1 MAQFEEPAAWSL
13 ADLYAEPAEKGIEQ
27 DLAEVEKLVCAL
39 EALRERLSPDI
50 SIADFQVALGMV
62 EQMTRIKSRI
72 VAYADLLLTGDTQD
86 PRGLNLRDR
95 VLQTLTDLGNRCLFF
110 DLWFKDLPDE
120 AAARLMAESGDLC
133 YYLATIRRFKPYTL
147 TEAEEK
153 IISSK
158 DINGIDAMVAIYLMI
173 TSAFKYTLEVDGET
187 QTLTRDE
194 LMVHF
199 DSPDADLRMRAYQEL
214 FRVYQENAVV
224 LAQMYMH
231 RVRDW
236 HTEGMELRG
245 YRSPIAPR
253 NLENDLPD
261 EVVETLLSVCRKNA
275 PLFQRYFR
283 LKAGW
288 LGMPRLRR
296 YDIYASLAPSDK
308 TFDYGTGVQMVLDSY
323 AAFSPEV
330 AALVQRVLDEQHVD
344 AQTRPNKAGGAFCYT
359 AYPGLTPWVMLNY
372 ANHAHD
378 VATLAHELGHAI
390 HNMLADKHSA
400 LTQQA
405 SLPLAET
412 ASIFGEM
419 LLKDRL
425 LQMEQD
431 PTVRRE
437 LLARSLDDAYL
448 SVIRQAYFTIFEKDV
463 HAMVAEGRT
472 LDEITAHYLEN
483 LHEQFGDAVEVSDE
497 FKWEWIGV
505 SHMYEVPFYTYAYS
519 FGLLLVLALYQQ
531 YRLEGEAFLPRYL
544 RILAAG
550 GSETPLKILGEA
562 GLDVTSPAFWQGGFD
577 VLEKMVT
584 ELEQSS

>member
-1 MAQFEEPAAWSL
+1 MAQFDEPTSWSL
-13 ADLYAEPAEKGIEQ
+13 ADLYAEPAETGIDQ

-50 SIADFQVALGMV
+50 SIEEFRAALEIV
-62 EQMTRIKSRI
+62 EQLTRIKSRI

-86 PRGLNLRDR
+86 QRGLNLRDR
-95 VLQTLTDLGNRCLFF
+95 VVQTLTDQGNRCLFF

-133 YYLATIRRFKPYTL
+133 YYLETIRRFKPYTL

-158 DINGIDAMVAIYLMI
+158 DINGVDALVGIYLMT
-173 TSAFKYTLEVDGET
+173 TSAFKFTLEVDGET

-194 LMVHF
+194 LMVYF
-199 DSPDADLRMRAYQEL
+199 DSPDGELRRRAYQEL

-245 YRSPIAPR
+245 YASAIAPR

-275 PLFQRYFR
+275 SLFQRYFKI
-283 LKAGW
+283 KAQW
-288 LGMPRLRR
+288 LGMPKLRR

-308 TFDYGTGVQMVLDSY
+308 TFDFATGVQMVLDSY
-323 AAFSPEV
+323 TAFSPDV
-330 AALVQRVLDEQHVD
+330 AALVRRVFDEQHVD

-372 ANHAHD
+372 ADHAHD

-425 LQMEQD
+425 LQMEKD

-448 SVIRQAYFTIFEKDV
+448 SVIRQAYFTIFEKEA
-463 HAMVAEGRT
+463 HAMIAEGRT
-472 LDEITAHYLEN
+472 LDEIAAHYLEN
-483 LHEQFGDAVEVSDE
+483 LHEQFGDAVEVSDD

-550 GSETPLKILGEA
+550 GSEKPLKVLGEA

-577 VLEKMVT
+577 VLEKMVS

>member
-1 MAQFEEPAAWSL
+1 MAQFKEPTTWSL
-13 ADLYAEPAEKGIEQ
+13 ADLYAEPAEKGIDQ
-27 DLAEVEKLVCAL
+27 DLAEVEKLVCEL
-39 EALRERLSPDI
+39 EALREHLTPDLSLDN
-50 SIADFQVALGMV
+50 FKTALGIV
-62 EQMTRIKSRI
+62 EKLTISKSRI
-72 VAYADLLLTGDTQD
+72 MAYADLLLTGDTQD
-86 PRGLNLRDR
+86 QRGLNLRDR
-95 VLQTLTDLGNRCLFF
+95 VVQTLTDAGNRCLFF

-133 YYLATIRRFKPYTL
+133 YYLATIRRFKPYML
-147 TEAEEK
+147 SEAEEK

-158 DINGIDAMVAIYLMI
+158 DVNGIDALVAIYLMI
-173 TSAFKYTLEVDGET
+173 TSAFKFTLEVDGET
-187 QTLTRDE
+187 QTMTRDE
-194 LMVHF
+194 LMVYF
-199 DSPDADLRMRAYQEL
+199 DSPDADLRARAYQEL
-214 FRVYQENAVV
+214 FRVYQEHAVV

-236 HTEGMELRG
+236 HAEGMELCG
-245 YRSPIAPR
+245 YASPIAPR
-253 NLENDLPD
+253 NIENDLPD

-283 LKAGW
+283 LKAKW
-288 LGMPRLRR
+288 LGMSKLRR

-308 TFDYGTGVQMVLDSY
+308 TFDYPTGVQMVLDSY
-323 AAFSPEV
+323 GAFSPQV
-330 AALVQRVLDEQHVD
+330 AALVKRVFDDQHVD

-359 AYPGLTPWVMLNY
+359 AYPGLTPWVMINY

-378 VATLAHELGHAI
+378 VATLAHELGHAV
-390 HNMLADKHSA
+390 HNMLADKHSS

-425 LQMEQD
+425 MQMEKD

-463 HAMVAEGRT
+463 HSMIAEGRT
-472 LDEITAHYLEN
+472 LDEITDHYLEN

-544 RILAAG
+544 RILSAG
-550 GSETPLKILGEA
+550 GSDVPLKILGEA